1 MLHRK
6 DLNVPSFEP
15 SWSCCRPKSFK
26 ESCTHTSLSLHT
38 TVKGHFTRPNFERWS
53 YFYFSRLSEAASSV
67 TKLQLKLRLQTGS
80 MFKVVTL
87 TCTSPSVL
95 TLFPEKPTNSS
106 SLSVRVGNMEIICG
120 GISKLEQQLQQPFVW
135 KETNTIYK
143 TANER
148 PAENNMNRKC

>member
-38 TVKGHFTRPNFERWS
+38 TVIGHFTRHNFERWS

-80 MFKVVTL
+80 VFKVVTP
-87 TCTSPSVL
+87 TCT
-95 TLFPEKPTNSS
+95 ER
-106 SLSVRVGNMEIICG
+106 SVRAYLIPR
-120 GISKLEQQLQQPFVW
+120 KTDKFQQL
-135 KETNTIYK
+135 
-143 TANER
+143 ER
-148 PAENNMNRKC
+148 PCRQHGDHLWGHFKVRAAATTTICLKGNQHDLQNDKWETSRK